1 MFDLGYYQVHS
12 EDKTLWA
19 VVDNKTKR
27 IYTWNDS
34 LAIYCTRRAARKLA
48 ATFDKGMVS
57 VKRIVLL

>member
-12 EDKTLWA
+12 QDKSLWA

-27 IYTWNDS
+27 IYSYGNS
-34 LAIYCTRRAARKLA
+34 LAIYTTRRAARRLA
-48 ATFDKGMVS
+48 ALFDKGLVS